1 MIRGVTKSI
10 VEIRPGNHDYYEKVI
25 LILKD
30 TPECPSKKQLEQY
43 AALIFNDIPSSMI
56 RNRKSRFLTSLILIL
71 CSSVISI
78 SACLIVSLFV

>member
-1 MIRGVTKSI
+1 MIKGVTKSI
-10 VEIRPGNHDYYEKVI
+10 VEIRPGNHDYYEKII

-30 TPECPSKKQLEQY
+30 TPESPSKDELEQY
-43 AALIFNDIPSSMI
+43 ATLIFNDIPPSMI
-56 RNRKSRFLTSLILIL
+56 RNKKSRFLTSLILIL